1 MRMEGKMN
9 KPEAYVRH
17 ISQGSLSRQELAEL
31 PVDQTV
37 FIKIIILVL
46 MLPFLFLLASSLT
59 VAFLVIAGI
68 AWAVWGIRILYLS
81 GSSKHW
87 PVTQGTIIEN
97 SVGRIVVPSRYGWY
111 AESYPILA
119 FRYTVDGVEYVSRK
133 TVLFPGDLRV
143 CDEPLADP
151 PYRTTVDFCARYPMN
166 SAVEVHYN
174 PNWPRHAVLIAGAL
188 SRSWQH
194 SVVFLVLGSFLVSL
208 GLFLLYIR

>member
-1 MRMEGKMN
+1 MN

-17 ISQGSLSRQELAEL
+17 ISRGSLSQQELAEL

-37 FIKIIILVL
+37 FIKVITLVL

-59 VAFLVIAGI
+59 VAFLVVAGI
-68 AWAVWGIRILYLS
+68 AWAVWGVRILYLS
-81 GSSKHW
+81 GSSKRW

-97 SVGRIVVPSRYGWY
+97 FVGRIVVPSTPCWY

-133 TVLFPGDLRV
+133 VVLFPDDLRV
-143 CDEPLADP
+143 CDDPLEDP
-151 PYRTTVDFCARYPMN
+151 PYRTTVDFCARYPIN
-166 SAVEVHYN
+166 STVEVHYN
-174 PNWPRHAVLIAGAL
+174 PNWPRQAVLITGAL

-194 SVVFLVLGSFLVSL
+194 SIVFLILGSFLISL
-208 GLFLLYIR
+208 GVFLLYLDLGS